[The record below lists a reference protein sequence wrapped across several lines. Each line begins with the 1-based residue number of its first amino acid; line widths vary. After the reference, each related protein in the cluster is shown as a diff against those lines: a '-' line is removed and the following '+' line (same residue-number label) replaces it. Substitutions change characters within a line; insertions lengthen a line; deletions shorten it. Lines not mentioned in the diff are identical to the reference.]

1 MNEDMTPPEGTA
13 ELIRLLADYGLWAA
27 TLIGL
32 LFIIGGGLKAVH
44 ARRYAES
51 PGAGLIV
58 AGGGIIIST
67 CALMLNVLL
76 THVLSP
82 LSADA
87 NDPTSAVTPALA
99 PQAAPNPPT
108 AQDAE
113 PFDWSIVV
121 IICGIAAIGL
131 AGALVVAAKR
141 AHIRRKTE
149 HERRDQARAAQLE
162 LWAKGM
168 AAYNATCDGLMDFE
182 TNLES
187 IFDRPLLGDVNE
199 PATAAFYTAFE
210 TAQERHLENV
220 PYSDD
225 QIQRFVDAATTA
237 YRAFTAADTNA
248 RTKARA
254 NIVAGNRH
262 LTRAEIRRTRLARK
276 ALAVAN
282 NPAAA
287 PGEVQA
293 AFEKVIELL
302 AGITEIPTAAKTT
315 MTAAIT
321 AASRP
326 ALTSASADDKVTTP
340 SGIGAR

>member
-1 MNEDMTPPEGTA
+1 MTPPGGTA
-13 ELIRLLADYGLWAA
+13 DLIGRLADYGLLAA
-27 TLIGL
+27 TVIGV
-32 LFIIGGGLKAVH
+32 LFILGGGIKAMN
-44 ARRYAES
+44 ARRYGES
-51 PGAGLIV
+51 PGAGMAMAI
-58 AGGGIIIST
+58 GGIVTST
-67 CALMLNVLL
+67 GAQMLNVLL
-76 THVLSP
+76 RQVLSP
-82 LSADA
+82 LDADDA
-87 NDPTSAVTPALA
+87 DDPTGAAPLPA
-99 PQAAPNPPT
+99 PQPAPNPPT
-108 AQDAE
+108 AQASE
-113 PFDWSIVV
+113 PFDWSIVA
-121 IICGIAAIGL
+121 IIFGGIAAIGL
-131 AGALVVAAKR
+131 AVALVVAANR
-141 AHIRRKTE
+141 ARIRRKTE

-162 LWAKGM
+162 LWAKGV

-199 PATAAFYTAFE
+199 PATAAFYAAFE

-262 LTRAEIRRTRLARK
+262 LTGAEIRRTRLARK

-315 MTAAIT
+315 MTVAIT

-326 ALTSASADDKVTTP
+326 ALTV
-340 SGIGAR
+340 SG

>member
-1 MNEDMTPPEGTA
+1 MNEDMTPPEGPA
-13 ELIRLLADYGLWAA
+13 DLIGLLADYGLWATA
-27 TLIGL
+27 LIGV
-32 LFIIGGGLKAVH
+32 LFIIGGGLKLMNAGRNGRD
-44 ARRYAES
+44 A
-51 PGAGLIV
+51 GA
-58 AGGGIIIST
+58 AGSMAIGGIVIST
-67 CALMLNVLL
+67 FALMLKVLL
-76 THVLSP
+76 PHVLS
-82 LSADA
+82 LFGTDAAD
-87 NDPTSAVTPALA
+87 DPTGAAAPLPA

-108 AQDAE
+108 AQVSE
-113 PFDWSIVV
+113 PFDWSILA
-121 IICGIAAIGL
+121 IIFGGIAAIGL
-131 AGALVVAAKR
+131 AVALVVAAKR
-141 AHIRRKTE
+141 ARIRRKTE
-149 HERRDQARAAQLE
+149 HERRDQARVAQLE

-199 PATAAFYTAFE
+199 PATAAFYAAFE

-254 NIVAGNRH
+254 NLVAGNRH

-302 AGITEIPTAAKTT
+302 AGITEIPTAAKTR

-326 ALTSASADDKVTTP
+326 ALTVS
-340 SGIGAR
+340 R

>member
-1 MNEDMTPPEGTA
+1 MTMNEDMAPPEGSA
-13 ELIRLLADYGLWAA
+13 DLIRLLADYGLWAA

-32 LFIIGGGLKAVH
+32 LFIIGGGLKAMH

-51 PGAGLIV
+51 PGAGLTV
-58 AGGGIIIST
+58 AGGGIVIST

-87 NDPTSAVTPALA
+87 DGQNNAVTPVPA

-108 AQDAE
+108 AQDSE
-113 PFDWSIVV
+113 PFDWSILA
-121 IICGIAAIGL
+121 IIVGGIAVVGIAV
-131 AGALVVAAKR
+131 ALVVAAKR
-141 AHIRRKTE
+141 ARNRRKAE
-149 HERRDQARAAQLE
+149 HERRDQARSAQLE
-162 LWAKGM
+162 LWAKGV
-168 AAYNATCDGLMDFE
+168 AAYNATCDGLMEFE

-199 PATAAFYTAFE
+199 PATAAFYAAFE

-262 LTRAEIRRTRLARK
+262 LTRPEVRRTTLARK
-276 ALAVAN
+276 ALAVAT

-287 PGEVQA
+287 PGEAQA
-293 AFEKVIELL
+293 AFEKVVELL
-302 AGITEIPTAAKTT
+302 AGITEIPSAAKTR

-326 ALTSASADDKVTTP
+326 ALTV
-340 SGIGAR
+340 SG